1 MSAPALIFDLT
12 AILAIGSLMLRRRPW
27 ASLALAAVGSLL
39 IGIFA
44 LSAPIE
50 IPHELLGVSLEFEG
64 GWRILGR
71 LIALSDRNRA
81 PVAFLY
87 LTGALFF
94 AAGIFARPG
103 RTFAPVGLLT
113 LGLLGGSL
121 TIEPFLYAA
130 IFLELAAMA
139 AILVLN
145 PPETGSDPGSL
156 QLLVLYTLAMIA
168 ILFTGWLLDNVGI
181 TSVTPELA
189 SKVMS
194 LLALGFAILMFI
206 PPFHFWL
213 GRAAETANPYSLAFL
228 AVVLQSAGLF
238 FLLRFLDSLEW
249 LRSEPR
255 VFGAGL
261 TVGLLMAGLGSL
273 ASAAQTNYS
282 KMIAYALVADF
293 GVTLFAIGSSL
304 AGALQIVLFH
314 LGIRV
319 VSLAVWGLGATALRR
334 IRGDAQLI
342 GAGRANPLAACA
354 SLIGA
359 LGLAGFPVT
368 GGFPIRWALL
378 REPTGSTNVGATIV
392 LASMVLVS
400 ISVGRWAT
408 RIFSPAQDGEERSVA
423 GTNRWIFLA
432 GILVCLLLGAFPQ
445 LGLPWVGPALR
456 GFANLQP

>member
-1 MSAPALIFDLT
+1 MSAPALIFGLT
-12 AILAIGSLMLRRRPW
+12 AILAIGSLMLRGRRW
-27 ASLALAAVGSLL
+27 ASFALAAVGSLL
-39 IGIFA
+39 IGLFA
-44 LSAPIE
+44 LTAPIDT
-50 IPHELLGVSLEFEG
+50 PVKLLGGSLEFKG
-64 GWRILGR
+64 GWSILGR

-94 AAGIFARPG
+94 AAGVIARPG

-145 PPETGSDPGSL
+145 PPETGSGPGSL

-249 LRSEPR
+249 LRAEPR
-255 VFGAGL
+255 VFSAGL
-261 TVGLLMAGLGSL
+261 TIGLLMAGLGAL
-273 ASAAQTNYS
+273 ASAAQSDYS
-282 KMIAYALVADF
+282 KMITYALVADF
-293 GVTLFAIGSSL
+293 GVTLFAIGSDQP
-304 AGALQIVLFH
+304 GALQLVLFH
-314 LGIRV
+314 LGVRV
-319 VSLAVWGLGATALRR
+319 VSLAVWGLGASALRR
-334 IRGDAQLI
+334 AGIDRQVI

-354 SLIGA
+354 SLVGG
-359 LGLAGFPVT
+359 LGLAGFPLT

-378 REPTGSTNVGATIV
+378 RGATGSAEVGGALA

-400 ISVGRWAT
+400 ISVGQWAT
-408 RIFSPAQDGEERSVA
+408 RIFSADRDGGAASSARVD
-423 GTNRWIFLA
+423 RWILIA
-432 GILVCLLLGAFPQ
+432 GISICLLLGAFPQ
-445 LGLPWVGPALR
+445 LGMSWVGPALR
-456 GFANLQP
+456 GFSNLHP

>member
-1 MSAPALIFDLT
+1 MSAPELIFGLT
-12 AILAIGSLMLRRRPW
+12 AILAIGSLMLRRRRW
-27 ASLALAAVGSLL
+27 ASFTLAAVGSLL

-44 LSAPIE
+44 LTAPIE
-50 IPHELLGVSLEFEG
+50 TPLPLFGASLEFEG
-64 GWRILGR
+64 GWSILGR

-94 AAGIFARPG
+94 AAGMIARPG

-145 PPETGSDPGSL
+145 PPETGSAPGSL

-189 SKVMS
+189 AKVMS

-238 FLLRFLDSLEW
+238 FLLRFLDNLEW
-249 LRSEPR
+249 LRTAPR
-255 VFGAGL
+255 VLSAGL
-261 TVGLLMAGLGSL
+261 TIGLLMAGLGAL
-273 ASAAQTNYS
+273 ASAAQSDYS

-293 GVTLFAIGSSL
+293 GITLFAIGSDL
-304 AGALQIVLFH
+304 TGALQIVLFH
-314 LGIRV
+314 LGVRV
-319 VSLAVWGLGATALRR
+319 VSLAVWGLGASSLRR
-334 IRGDAQLI
+334 TAGDGQLI
-342 GAGRANPLAACA
+342 GAGKANPLAACA
-354 SLIGA
+354 SLVGG
-359 LGLAGFPVT
+359 LGLAGFPFT

-378 REPTGSTNVGATIV
+378 RGPTGSAGVGGAIV

-408 RIFSPAQDGEERSVA
+408 RIFSPGRDGGERSGARADDWTLIA
-423 GTNRWIFLA
+423 GVLM
-432 GILVCLLLGAFPQ
+432 CLLLGTFPQ

-456 GFANLQP
+456 GFANLHP

>member
-1 MSAPALIFDLT
+1 MSAPAAVFVLT
-12 AILAIGSLMLRRRPW
+12 ALLSIGSLILRRRPW
-27 ASLALAAVGSLL
+27 ASFALAALGSLL
-39 IGIFA
+39 IGVFA
-44 LSAPIE
+44 LIAPIE
-50 IPHELLGVSLEFEG
+50 TPRTVLGASFQFEG

-94 AAGIFARPG
+94 AAGRVARPG

-113 LGLLGGSL
+113 LGLLSGSL

-139 AILVLN
+139 AILILN
-145 PPETGSDPGSL
+145 PPETGSYPGSL

-168 ILFTGWLLDNVGI
+168 ILFTGWLLDNAGV

-194 LLALGFAILMFI
+194 LLGLGFAILMFI

-213 GRAAETANPYSLAFL
+213 GRAAGTANPYSLAFL

-238 FLLRFLDSLEW
+238 LLLRFLDSLEW
-249 LRSEPR
+249 LRTEPR
-255 VFGAGL
+255 VFSAGL
-261 TVGLLMAGLGSL
+261 QIGLLMAGLGSL
-273 ASAAQTNYS
+273 ASAAQSDYS

-293 GVTLFAIGSSL
+293 GVTLYAIGSGL
-304 AGALQIVLFH
+304 PGALQVVLFQ

-334 IRGDAQLI
+334 IEEVGHLV
-342 GAGRANPLAACA
+342 GTGRSHPLAACA
-354 SLIGA
+354 SLLGA
-359 LGLAGFPVT
+359 LGLAGFPFT

-378 REPTGSTNVGATIV
+378 RESTGSTIAEAAIV
-392 LASMVLVS
+392 LGSMALIS
-400 ISVGRWAT
+400 ISIGRWAT
-408 RIFSPAQDGEERSVA
+408 RIFSPGKDGGDRAVT
-423 GTNRWIFLA
+423 GTDRWIFVA
-432 GILVCLLLGAFPQ
+432 GIVLSLLLGAFPQ
-445 LGLPWVGPALR
+445 LGSPWVGPAVR
-456 GFANLQP
+456 GFANLHP

>member
-1 MSAPALIFDLT
+1 MSAPALIFGLT
-12 AILAIGSLMLRRRPW
+12 ALLSIGSLTLRRRPW
-27 ASLALAAVGSLL
+27 ASFGLAAVGSLL
-39 IGIFA
+39 IGVFA
-44 LSAPIE
+44 LTAPIE
-50 IPHELLGVSLEFEG
+50 TPRPLLGVSVEFEG

-94 AAGIFARPG
+94 AAGIVARPG

-113 LGLLGGSL
+113 VGLLVGSL

-168 ILFTGWLLDNVGI
+168 VLFTGWLLDNVGI
-181 TSVTPELA
+181 TSVTPALA

-194 LLALGFAILMFI
+194 LLALGFAILMFV

-213 GRAAETANPYSLAFL
+213 GRAAENANPFSLGFL

-255 VFGAGL
+255 VFNTGL
-261 TVGLLMAGLGSL
+261 IIGLLMAGLGSL
-273 ASAAQTNYS
+273 ASAAQSDYS

-293 GVTLFAIGSSL
+293 GVTLFAIGSGL
-304 AGALQIVLFH
+304 PGALPIVLFH
-314 LGIRV
+314 LGVRV
-319 VSLAVWGLGATALRR
+319 VSLAVWGLGASALRR
-334 IRGDAQLI
+334 TGGGGEMI
-342 GAGRANPLAACA
+342 GSGRVNPLAASA

-368 GGFPIRWALL
+368 AGFPIRWALL
-378 REPTGSTNVGATIV
+378 REPTGSTEVGVAV
-392 LASMVLVS
+392 VFASMALVS
-400 ISVGRWAT
+400 ISVGRWAS
-408 RIFSPAQDGEERSVA
+408 RIFSA
-423 GTNRWIFLA
+423 GRDPGDRTLPGPDRWIFLA
-432 GILVCLLLGAFPQ
+432 AILLIALLGAFPQ
-445 LGLPWVGPALR
+445 LGLLWVGPALR
-456 GFANLQP
+456 GFANLHP